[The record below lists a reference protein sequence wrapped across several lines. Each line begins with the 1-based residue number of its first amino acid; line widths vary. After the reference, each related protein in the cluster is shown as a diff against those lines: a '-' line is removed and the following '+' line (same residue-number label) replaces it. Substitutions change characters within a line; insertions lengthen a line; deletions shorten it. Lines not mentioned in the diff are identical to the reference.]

1 MYPWLHLGPITISTY
16 SVLFLCAFIVGGIMT
31 YYEAKRQRRAT
42 EVSRFSS
49 LIAIWSI
56 AYTLIQRHR
65 YTHRLRSICHCLLTI
80 LFGGIGCNFE
90 RHLDHQRLTSLGN
103 RKGFQHKTRCTFNS
117 S

>member
-31 YYEAKRQRRAT
+31 YYEAKRQHHAT
-42 EVSRFSS
+42 EVIRFSS

-65 YTHRLRSICHCLLTI
+65 FTHRGQGASHM
-80 LFGGIGCNFE
+80 
-90 RHLDHQRLTSLGN
+90 
-103 RKGFQHKTRCTFNS
+103 
-117 S
+117 